1 MVVKWI
7 YRVPEIKAIH
17 NQMDDF
23 DDGLIVYQT
32 KENIEPQGSSPE
44 SARQKTARCFSYLIH
59 RPSKL
64 NNPTLTR
71 ILPKIPKPYPELT

>member
-1 MVVKWI
+1 MVAKWI

-44 SARQKTARCFSYLIH
+44 SARQKLHGVFPI
-59 RPSKL
+59 
-64 NNPTLTR
+64 
-71 ILPKIPKPYPELT
+71 